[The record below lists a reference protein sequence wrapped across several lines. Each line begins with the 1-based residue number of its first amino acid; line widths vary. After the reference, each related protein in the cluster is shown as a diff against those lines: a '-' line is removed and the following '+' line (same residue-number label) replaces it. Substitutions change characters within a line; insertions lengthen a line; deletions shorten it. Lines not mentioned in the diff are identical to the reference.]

1 MASTFV
7 ALLPTDLRQRR
18 DTSVAKSP
26 VEQVEVREFDGFGV
40 AESGLNRCAAWGTDL
55 RSRNSRR

>member
-7 ALLPTDLRQRR
+7 ALLPTDLRHRR

-40 AESGLNRCAAWGTDL
+40 AESVSYTHLTL
-55 RSRNSRR
+55 PTIYSV